1 MHVHCTCLVSQVSR
15 CTVTVHNSNDYEEDS
30 GLVVK
35 VKSNLSA
42 SPATGLFILRA
53 THTKRIILECNMIRE
68 DDPFM
73 VLEFHVRLSHQNN
86 LHIIIILILY
96 SFLKSTQSSVCFL
109 CFLENLKDTYYRVGN
124 LNFSALTLWARDIQI
139 VLVQIR
145 FHSPNT
151 PSPKKK

>member
-1 MHVHCTCLVSQVSR
+1 
-15 CTVTVHNSNDYEEDS
+15 
-30 GLVVK
+30 
-35 VKSNLSA
+35 
-42 SPATGLFILRA
+42 
-53 THTKRIILECNMIRE
+53 MIRE

-73 VLEFHVRLSHQNN
+73 VLDFHVRLSHQNN

-124 LNFSALTLWARDIQI
+124 LNFSSLALWASDIQI
-139 VLVQIR
+139 VLTRIC

-151 PSPKKK
+151 PSPPPPPPPKKKKVQETTLLLLLIVFSWCFSLLQALF